1 MLGLVITIAVAMT
14 IFYVALKVVGH
25 AIKWG
30 QRKAQKASER
40 VSGAAK
46 NIHIDVPDIP
56 HKKTIWRLTKASILV
71 WLLFFM
77 FLPVILTVAMF
88 S

>member
-1 MLGLVITIAVAMT
+1 MGLVIILALAMA

-25 AIKWG
+25 AVNWG
-30 QRKAQKASER
+30 QRKAQNASER
-40 VSGAAK
+40 VSEAAK
-46 NIHIDVPDIP
+46 NIQIDVPDIP

-71 WLLFFM
+71 WLLFFL
-77 FLPVILTVAMF
+77 FLPVLLTVAMF